1 VSQTYVNAAQVLPPK
16 LLNEVRQHC
25 VGLVYIPVR
34 DDFHKRRAA
43 LVARL
48 GGLGVAPKEI
58 AALCGVTRRRVY
70 QILRQQAATAK
81 SGEKVSVDTP
91 EFSW

>member
-1 VSQTYVNAAQVLPPK
+1 MSHTYVNAARVLPPK
-16 LLNEVRQHC
+16 LLDEVRQHC

-48 GGLGVAPKEI
+48 GGLGVPPREI

-70 QILRQQAATAK
+70 QILKARAATVK
-81 SGEKVSVDTP
+81 SGEKVSVDKP
-91 EFSW
+91 QSS